1 MHRVRARA
9 VFVLTGGWT
18 AAVSAADGTFHVRLG
33 PSYPLSP
40 QKRPDLRCSL
50 SIDVWGRFYPGR
62 FGANDLENGVAIRKG
77 TKKHFFI
84 KILSKLPLGRGGA
97 VSDD

>member
-1 MHRVRARA
+1 MHRVRAWA
-9 VFVLTGGWT
+9 VLVSTGGWA
-18 AAVSAADGTFHVRLG
+18 AAVSAADGTFHVRQG

-50 SIDVWGRFYPGR
+50 LIDAWGRFYPGR

-77 TKKHFFI
+77 TKKHFLYKNYFEI
-84 KILSKLPLGRGGA
+84 TLGLRWA
-97 VSDD
+97 VSAD